1 MIIKISK
8 EFGRLSEQRKKLQ
21 VFTELADIKLN
32 QTEMRNKIIETH
44 THTHTHTLQRINS
57 RSYDTEVWTSELKH
71 RVI

>member
-44 THTHTHTLQRINS
+44 THTHTHYIESTVDHMIQKCGPVS
-57 RSYDTEVWTSELKH
+57 
-71 RVI
+71 

>member
-44 THTHTHTLQRINS
+44 THTHTHYKESTVDHMIQKCGPVS
-57 RSYDTEVWTSELKH
+57 
-71 RVI
+71 

>member
-44 THTHTHTLQRINS
+44 THTHTHTHTNTHYKESTVDHMIQKCGPVS
-57 RSYDTEVWTSELKH
+57 
-71 RVI
+71 